1 MKEII
6 LLKLGEVVLKGLNRS
21 RFESILV
28 KNVKRAIWPYG
39 NPVVSDKQSTIFVEV
54 EGEDADFEGA
64 YEACKKVFGI
74 VSVCRAIQC
83 PLDFEQVKQMAGDYL
98 EAKLMRAKTF
108 KVQAKRADKGYP
120 LNSPQIMELLGEY
133 ILDRFPH
140 LTVNVKEPDITVY
153 AEVREGHVYIHGNP
167 EKGAGGLPAGT
178 GGHGL
183 LMLSGGIDSPVAGY
197 VMAKRGL
204 KLSAIHFESPP
215 YTSDRAREKVITL
228 AQKLC
233 VYAGQIDLYIVPFTE
248 IQEAIKDQCNE
259 DCFTV
264 IMRRYM
270 IKIACGL
277 AERINAGALITGESL
292 GQVASQTLGA
302 IRCTDAVSSYPVFRP
317 FIGTD
322 KQDIINIARQIDTF
336 ETSSLPFE
344 DCCTVF
350 TPRHPK
356 TNPSLEVIEKAESP
370 LDEEALLCGIQDKI
384 EKVTLYAPSRKD
396 RTNTDE

>member
-1 MKEII
+1 MNEII
-6 LLKLGEVVLKGLNRS
+6 LLKLGEVVLKGLNRHK
-21 RFESILV
+21 FESNLV
-28 KNVKRAIWPYG
+28 KNVKRAVWPYG
-39 NPVVSDKQSTIFVEV
+39 KPIVSDKQSTIFVQV
-54 EGEDADFEGA
+54 EGEDADFDGA

-83 PLDFEQVKQMAGDYL
+83 SLDFEEVKKTAGDYL
-98 EAKLMRAKTF
+98 ETKLLRAKTF

-133 ILDRFPH
+133 LLDRFPH

-153 AEVREGHVYIHGNP
+153 AEVREGSVFIHGNP
-167 EKGAGGLPAGT
+167 ERGAGGLPAGT

-204 KLSAIHFESPP
+204 KISAIHFESPP
-215 YTSDRAREKVITL
+215 YTSDRAKEKVMAL

-233 VYAGQIDLYIVPFTE
+233 VYAGHIDLYIVPFTE
-248 IQEAIKDQCNE
+248 IQEAIKDQCQE

-277 AERINAGALITGESL
+277 AERIDAGALITGESL

-302 IRCTDAVSSYPVFRP
+302 IRCTDEVATYPVFRP

-336 ETSSLPFE
+336 ETSSLPYE

-356 TNPSLEVIEKAESP
+356 TNPSLEVIHKAESP
-370 LDEEALLCGIQDKI
+370 LDEEALLKNIQEKI

-396 RTNTDE
+396 RKNIEE